1 MTKWI
6 AALLAAVIMICVCSA
21 AFATTHGVMTW
32 NEEEKCYEF
41 EIIDDGEDEEY
52 FNPRMQENIQN
63 GEGLDD
69 DAWERAMEHMRNMQN
84 DNNATSRPVSKA
96 PDPSNPYWW

>member
-6 AALLAAVIMICVCSA
+6 AALLAAVMKICVCSA
-21 AFATTHGVMTW
+21 AFAKTHGVMTW
-32 NEEEKCYEF
+32 NKEEQCYEF
-41 EIIDDGEDEEY
+41 ELIDDGEDEEY
-52 FNPRMQENIQN
+52 FNPRIQEDIQY

-69 DAWERAMEHMRNMQN
+69 DVRERAMEHIRHLQ
-84 DNNATSRPVSKA
+84 DNNATSRPASKA